1 MSSTHFIY
9 IPIVLLVG
17 IALGY
22 ALAQRAA
29 MANDSA
35 AERRLRA
42 RQERLQRLKA
52 ELAERRM
59 VDDDEDDD
67 EKGA

>member
-52 ELAERRM
+52 ELAERRT